1 MVVRADVGDAA
12 RRAIA
17 GGNLRR
23 LMVEVRP

>member
-1 MVVRADVGDAA
+1 MVARADVGDAA

-23 LMVEVRP
+23 LMAGVRP